1 MIINVKMQNSLNDGK
16 PLFAETSSFANFW
29 EKYLDSVLQETTVDE
44 EDLDEYWFLVSD
56 VGFTGYCAQDVV
68 PTETEESRF
77 YILLF
82 LAIMVKPCTL

>member
-68 PTETEESRF
+68 PTETEESKLYIF
-77 YILLF
+77 YFWLLRCSV
-82 LAIMVKPCTL
+82 L